1 MIGTISGIVGA
12 GGNIGAMGFNL
23 LIGFGFKK
31 VMDSYYVIGWIVM
44 LSCVLTFLLDFG
56 EEC

>member
-12 GGNIGAMGFNL
+12 GANVGAMVFNI

-31 VMDSYYVIGWIVM
+31 KMDSYYVIGWIVM
-44 LSCVLTFLLDFG
+44 LSCLLTFLLDLG